1 VTAADTRP
9 GPRSA
14 GTALT
19 VGAFHAGLVTG
30 TWPGDDLQQT
40 LTFLDAVAR
49 QRGALAVPVAWN
61 CLAFGYDLS
70 RRQYTSDL
78 IDLDALPSIR
88 LDEQAPLLPTGALA
102 SLTTASDPVPC
113 EIVYRE
119 GDHATLAEDGTV
131 QPWLSGAPAGLEQPP
146 TTAAGHDGD
155 GQFLVDERLVL
166 DAYAL
171 GAGKPERLRRL
182 TGRWMD
188 EFRHV
193 RVRTRYLSGEQAELP
208 ETRLYAAYLLEH
220 QSDIAIAVLEGAAL
234 AADGPEWTTGTLASM
249 LHTSLAAVDDL
260 LTLAGLIRWREQAV
274 HPDTYD
280 LFLDVDDSALSTR
293 EIQEFAA
300 SLSRRSLPQTARRHS
315 RPATPAYQALGRHLR
330 DAYADTAADA
340 LTGPAYAVTI
350 ACAQHWLTRHLE
362 DEHDLT
368 LPVRGPDGDTDVHL
382 RLDDAWQGGGIWR
395 AEVVGPDDD
404 LDPVD
409 LPLSLGWLSALD
421 ELRAGAAAPDVPAPA
436 PTPDPPPQP
445 TPEPEPQ
452 PTPEP
457 ESTPE
462 PEPPADTSP
471 PGPEPLPEP
480 PTPPSVQTRSDDTS
494 KVWTFVLTDRVHTGG
509 VVPTTPGVRD
519 TMEDLGLRDAPLQV
533 TLTHPGTDID
543 LSLRRQPVRLVDT
556 KLHGLSWPEQMFVGL
571 KLTATW
577 AVDGYHIDVRST
589 ALAEPLECNGIP
601 LDYAFDAETVLR
613 SWGSPADVDESND
626 SPFSPAVLLRVLR
639 RAGRRVPGPAVS
651 LVMGLTE
658 MLPYLDVTGLAEADR
673 TADRLHAQLAAG
685 VDALALRSSMS
696 GSVVV
701 QWARWT
707 WDSTDGERYQRPATI
722 GQPSGIDARELAV
735 VLSLA
740 AKPSGRP
747 SRQPAPASGLEVD
760 VAGAPR
766 REFLR
771 VTHGTPS
778 DSSRARAI
786 EYARRNGIDPSTLHP
801 RVTYVRETSV
811 RRHRRTR

>member
-1 VTAADTRP
+1 VTSTDT
-9 GPRSA
+9 RSA
-14 GTALT
+14 GGRLT
-19 VGAFHAGLVTG
+19 VGGFHVGLVTG
-30 TWPGDDLQQT
+30 TWDDEELKRT
-40 LTFLDAVAR
+40 LMFLDAVAR
-49 QRGALAVPVAWN
+49 QRSALAVPVAWN

-88 LDEQAPLLPTGALA
+88 LDEEAPLLPTGALA

-146 TTAAGHDGD
+146 SSAGQHDAD
-155 GQFLVDERLVL
+155 GQVLVDERLVL

-171 GAGKPERLRRL
+171 GSGKPERLRRL
-182 TGRWMD
+182 TGRWLD

-193 RVRTRYLSGEQAELP
+193 RVRTRYLSADQAELP
-208 ETRLYAAYLLEH
+208 ETRLYAAYLLER
-220 QSDIAIAVLEGAAL
+220 QSDVAIAVLEGAGL
-234 AADGPEWTTGTLASM
+234 TADGPEWTTGTLASM

-274 HPDTYD
+274 HSDTYE
-280 LFLDVDDSALSTR
+280 LFCDPDDSALSTR
-293 EIQEFAA
+293 EIEAFAT
-300 SLSRRSLPQTARRHS
+300 SLARRSLPQTARRHS
-315 RPATPAYQALGRHLR
+315 RPATPTYQALGRHLR
-330 DAYADTAADA
+330 HTYADTAPDA
-340 LTGPAYAVTI
+340 LTGPAYAVTV
-350 ACAQHWLTRHLE
+350 ACVQHWLTRHLE

-368 LPVRGPDGDTDVHL
+368 LPVRGPDGDTSVHL
-382 RLDDAWQGGGIWR
+382 RLDDAWQGGGVWR
-395 AEVVGPDDD
+395 AAVVGPEDD

-421 ELRAGAAAPDVPAPA
+421 DLRVAAVTADVSTPPATANPAPA
-436 PTPDPPPQP
+436 TPPVPPQQPDPAPQPEPAPEPTPPTAGDP
-445 TPEPEPQ
+445 
-452 PTPEP
+452 
-457 ESTPE
+457 
-462 PEPPADTSP
+462 A
-471 PGPEPLPEP
+471 PEPLPLPEP
-480 PTPPSVQTRSDDTS
+480 ATPSSIQTRSDDTS
-494 KVWTFVLTDRVHTGG
+494 KVWTFVLTDRVHTAGA
-509 VVPTTPGVRD
+509 VPTTPGVRE
-519 TMEDLGLRDAPLQV
+519 TMENLGLRDAPLQV

-543 LSLRRQPVRLVDT
+543 LSLRRQPVRLVDS
-556 KLHGLSWPEQMFVGL
+556 KLRGISWPGQMFVGL

-577 AVDGYHIDVRST
+577 AVDGYHVDVRST
-589 ALAEPLECNGIP
+589 ALAEPLECDGIP
-601 LDYAFDAETVLR
+601 LDYDFDAETVLR
-613 SWGSPADVDESND
+613 SWGSPADLDESND
-626 SPFSPAVLLRVLR
+626 SPFSPAALLRVLR
-639 RAGRRVPGPAVS
+639 RVARRVPGPMVTLAIA
-651 LVMGLTE
+651 LTE
-658 MLPYLDVTGLAEADR
+658 MLPYLDLTVLPEVDR
-673 TADRLHAQLAAG
+673 TDERLHAQLAAG
-685 VDALALRSSMS
+685 VDALSVRSSMA

-707 WDSTDGERYQRPATI
+707 WDSADGERYQRPATI
-722 GQPSGIDARELAV
+722 GQRSGIPASELAV

-786 EYARRNGIDPSTLHP
+786 EYARRNGIDPATLHP